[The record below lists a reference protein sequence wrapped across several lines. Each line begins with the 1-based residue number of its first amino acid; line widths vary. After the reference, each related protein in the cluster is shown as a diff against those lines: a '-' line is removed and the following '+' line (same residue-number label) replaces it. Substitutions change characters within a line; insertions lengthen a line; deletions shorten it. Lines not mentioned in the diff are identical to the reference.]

1 MATLTENPRTGGFL
15 LSEDNGTR
23 SRETVTLA
31 SGNGEIVAGTVLG
44 VLDSGG
50 EYAPYD
56 DAATDGTETAAAVL
70 WATTDTTDAAIDA
83 AVIARDAEVIESELT
98 GIDAAGV
105 TDLASVG
112 IIAR

>member
-31 SGNGEIVAGTVLG
+31 AGNGELDAGTVLG
-44 VLDSGG
+44 VVTASG

-56 DAATDGTETAAAVL
+56 DTATDGSEVASAVL
-70 WATTDTTDAAIDA
+70 WASADTTAAVDA